1 MSQALID
8 EVRSLEDRRYKAMI
22 GRDFDALRSLLHP
35 ELVYTHSNAAVDSR
49 DSWIAG
55 IEARR
60 FDYRGVERFDELIR
74 VYGDTAIVSGR
85 IRIELV
91 SGGTPRQLNSRFVNV
106 WVRQGGTWQMT
117 LWQST
122 PIPA

>member
-1 MSQALID
+1 MSQTTID
-8 EVRSLEDRRYKAMI
+8 DVRALEDRRYKAMI
-22 GRDFDALRSLLHP
+22 ARDFDTLRSLLHA
-35 ELVYTHSNAAVDSR
+35 ELVYTHSNAAVDGR

-55 IEARR
+55 IDARR
-60 FDYRGVERFDELIR
+60 FDYRGVERFDETIR
-74 VYGDTAIVSGR
+74 VYGDTAIVTGR

-91 SGGTPRQLNSRFVNV
+91 SAGTPRQLNSRYVDV
-106 WVRQGGTWQMT
+106 WVKQGGAWQMT